1 MRQTEPRTRKG
12 WMVRTLAFRQYL
24 LFRHPISLSHTLP
37 NHHAAFTRIGLMDS
51 TVPVEAMVGM

>member
-12 WMVRTLAFRQYL
+12 RMVRTLAFRQYL

-37 NHHAAFTRIGLMDS
+37 NHHAAFTRIELIDS
-51 TVPVEAMVGM
+51 TVSAEAVVRL